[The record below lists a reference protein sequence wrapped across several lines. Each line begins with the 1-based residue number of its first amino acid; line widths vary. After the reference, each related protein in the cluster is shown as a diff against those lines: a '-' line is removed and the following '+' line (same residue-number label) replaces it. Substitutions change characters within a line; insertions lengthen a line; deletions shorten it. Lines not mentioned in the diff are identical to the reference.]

1 MRAEIANASKKI
13 ELMNEEKTWSKV
25 PQAATIRFAE
35 HYLSQPRS
43 VSKIPIPVPF
53 GSFWFPSF
61 KPAWNGDAHPPF
73 IFWRVGNIPPCGAS
87 NATMSSLIAQKA
99 SSLESLNTMRMNKL
113 AIQRSSNATMSS
125 FLKWLHLVA
134 FDTTRQSSLCAFAT
148 LNIFREAS
156 TSRSFFDIQ
165 RVISTAQKLRCAQ

>member
-1 MRAEIANASKKI
+1 MVEGPSGGHHKILGAITEAS
-13 ELMNEEKTWSKV
+13 L
-25 PQAATIRFAE
+25 AAFPKFQFRFP
-35 HYLSQPRS
+35 L
-43 VSKIPIPVPF
+43 VPF
-53 GSFWFPSF
+53 GSLLSNRPGMVMLTRRLSF
-61 KPAWNGDAHPPF
+61 G
-73 IFWRVGNIPPCGAS
+73 GLGTSPPCGAS